1 MYSRLAQIFALLV
14 LGVAAPRLH
23 AGTITFD
30 YTNVGVPFESGMGS
44 FSYNGS
50 GTSITE
56 YTNSEGSPLGD
67 LTSFAFEL
75 DVANPPGG
83 INAPNPITWDWSL
96 NDEGVS
102 DLISFSASVSS
113 SGVLTAL
120 SLSTTFLPASNTS
133 LFDEG
138 LVDFV
143 VTSLASGGAATFF
156 YFTTENRVE
165 PRSTGTITQIPEP
178 STALLA
184 GGGTVLLAFWRRTLR
199 APQG

>member
-30 YTNVGVPFESGMGS
+30 YYTPVGSTGESGMGS

-56 YTNSEGSPLGD
+56 YTNSEGTPFGD

-75 DVANPPGG
+75 DV
-83 INAPNPITWDWSL
+83 PNNSWDWSL
-96 NDEGVS
+96 DDDGLSE
-102 DLISFSASVSS
+102 LISFSASVNS

-120 SLSTTFLPASNTS
+120 SLSTNFVPASNPADLAES
-133 LFDEG
+133 A
-138 LVDFV
+138 VDFV
-143 VTSLASGGAATFF
+143 VTSLASGGAATFT
-156 YFTTENRVE
+156 YLDILNKVE
-165 PRSTGTITQIPEP
+165 PRDTGTVTQTPEP

-184 GGGTVLLAFWRRTLR
+184 GGGALLLAFWRRALR
-199 APQG
+199 APRG